1 MQPERARHF
10 LPDLYADRVINI
22 LLVGCGGN
30 GAQML
35 MGLASLD
42 AAMRAVSSRS
52 LHVTVVD
59 DDLVS
64 EANIGRQPFYGCDVG
79 ASKARTLT
87 ERVNIAHG
95 LNWRAVHGRA
105 PAAIGFDGIDILISC
120 VDTAAARRVL
130 GAQLLEGGSVPRYWL
145 DLGNRA
151 TDGQFLV
158 GCPVRSAGDGPNRLP
173 TVLEYFPELADDSI
187 AEDDTPSCSVAEALE
202 RQSLFVNRVV
212 ASHALALLFDLLGR
226 GSISHAGG
234 FINLA
239 TGQVAPIPLPVPPA
253 AAEPNP
259 NGAIACGCGECGDL
273 DRAHPGEGV
282 QLLLIDGQA
291 AA

>member
-1 MQPERARHF
+1 MQPDIAPRHYLRAA
-10 LPDLYADRVINI
+10 LGDRAINI

-42 AAMRAVSSRS
+42 TAMRAISPRS

-59 DDLVS
+59 DDIVS
-64 EANIGRQPFYGCDVG
+64 EANLGRQPFYRCDLG
-79 ASKARTLT
+79 NSKARTLT

-95 LNWRAVHGRA
+95 LAWKAFHGRA
-105 PAAIGFDGIDILISC
+105 PAVIGLERIDILITC
-120 VDTAAARRVL
+120 VDTAAARRAL
-130 GAQLLEGGSVPRYWL
+130 GAAIVEGEPAPSYWM

-151 TDGQFLV
+151 TDGQFII
-158 GCPVRSAGDGPNRLP
+158 GCPQPSFGKKPDRLP
-173 TVLEYFPELADDSI
+173 TVLEYFPELADESVP
-187 AEDDTPSCSVAEALE
+187 EDDAPSCSVAEALE

-226 GSISHAGG
+226 GSIGHAGA

-239 TGQVAPIPLPVPPA
+239 SGQAVPIPLPAASASAEPA
-253 AAEPNP
+253 A
-259 NGAIACGCGECGDL
+259 
-273 DRAHPGEGV
+273 
-282 QLLLIDGQA
+282 
-291 AA
+291 

>member
-1 MQPERARHF
+1 MQPDSSARHY
-10 LPDLYADRVINI
+10 LPDGYANRVMNVM
-22 LLVGCGGN
+22 LVGCGGN

-42 AAMRAVSSRS
+42 AALRAISSRA

-59 DDLVS
+59 DDTVS
-64 EANIGRQPFYGCDVG
+64 EANLGRQPFYRCDLG
-79 ASKARTLT
+79 NSKARTLT
-87 ERVNIAHG
+87 ERINLAHG

-105 PAAIGFDGIDILISC
+105 PSAIGLDRLDILISC
-120 VDTAAARRVL
+120 VDTAAARRAL
-130 GAQLLEGGSVPRYWL
+130 GAEMVEGRSSPRYWL

-158 GCPVRSAGDGPNRLP
+158 GCPVPAFGKHPGRLP
-173 TVLEYFPELADDSI
+173 TVLEYFPELADETV
-187 AEDDTPSCSVAEALE
+187 AEDDAPSCSVAEALE

-226 GSISHAGG
+226 GSIGHAGA

-239 TGQVAPIPLPVPPA
+239 TGQAVPIPLPSVASRKPA
-253 AAEPNP
+253 M
-259 NGAIACGCGECGDL
+259 
-273 DRAHPGEGV
+273 EGPK
-282 QLLLIDGQA
+282 
-291 AA
+291 